1 MTDYFVLVD
10 TSLARPLLAGG
21 AAGLG
26 VALPLGAIGVL
37 LLEEGRR
44 GWRAAA
50 GAAAAVAVADLL
62 YAALAVTVGSR
73 LSALLAGWEAWTRA
87 ASAALLGVIAVR
99 GLLALLRP
107 RERPGA
113 PAGAGAGVVT
123 GAGGEGTAGEAGDG
137 GGAASRGRGDSGA
150 GGAAPAFV
158 RFLLLTLVNP
168 ATALYFL
175 ALVSAGGP
183 GGPGGGGAVTGA
195 QAAAAFAGGVFV
207 ASLLWQQVLAALGAL
222 AGARLT
228 GRVARTLTYGAG
240 YGLVA
245 YYAVRLALPA

>member
-1 MTDYFVLVD
+1 MTESFVLMD
-10 TSLARPLLAGG
+10 TSLVRPLLAGG

-26 VALPLGAIGVL
+26 VALPLGAVGVL

-50 GAAAAVAVADLL
+50 GAAAAVALADLL
-62 YAALAVTVGSR
+62 YAALAVTVGTR
-73 LSALLAGWEAWTRA
+73 VSALLAGWEVWTRA
-87 ASAALLGVIAVR
+87 ASAALLGAIAVR

-107 RERPGA
+107 RESPRECSGECPGV
-113 PAGAGAGVVT
+113 PAEE
-123 GAGGEGTAGEAGDG
+123 GAGGVAGAGDG
-137 GGAASRGRGDSGA
+137 GPGA

-168 ATALYFL
+168 ATALYFV
-175 ALVSAGGP
+175 ALVSAGGAGGP
-183 GGPGGGGAVTGA
+183 GGPGGAGGGGAATGGLA
-195 QAAAAFAGGVFV
+195 GAAFAGGVFV
-207 ASLLWQQVLAALGAL
+207 ASLAWQQVLAGLGAL

>member
-1 MTDYFVLVD
+1 M
-10 TSLARPLLAGG
+10 
-21 AAGLG
+21 
-26 VALPLGAIGVL
+26 
-37 LLEEGRR
+37 
-44 GWRAAA
+44 
-50 GAAAAVAVADLL
+50 ADLL

-107 RERPGA
+107 QERPGA
-113 PAGAGAGVVT
+113 PAGAGAGVLT

-183 GGPGGGGAVTGA
+183 GGPGGGGEVTGA
-195 QAAAAFAGGVFV
+195 PAAAAFAGGVFV

>member
-1 MTDYFVLVD
+1 M
-10 TSLARPLLAGG
+10 
-21 AAGLG
+21 
-26 VALPLGAIGVL
+26 
-37 LLEEGRR
+37 
-44 GWRAAA
+44 
-50 GAAAAVAVADLL
+50 ADLL

-73 LSALLAGWEAWTRA
+73 LSALLAGWEVWTRA

-137 GGAASRGRGDSGA
+137 GGAASGGRGDSGA

-195 QAAAAFAGGVFV
+195 PAAAAFAGGVFV

>member
-1 MTDYFVLVD
+1 MTESLVLMD
-10 TSLARPLLAGG
+10 TSLVRPLLAGG

-26 VALPLGAIGVL
+26 VALPLGAVGVL

-50 GAAAAVAVADLL
+50 GAAAAVALADLL
-62 YAALAVTVGSR
+62 YAALAVSVGTR
-73 LSALLAGWEAWTRA
+73 VSALLAGWEVWTRT
-87 ASAALLGVIAVR
+87 ASAALLGAIAVR

-107 RERPGA
+107 RERPHERPRERPCQSPRARPGA
-113 PAGAGAGVVT
+113 SAEEGAGGVT
-123 GAGGEGTAGEAGDG
+123 GADDG
-137 GGAASRGRGDSGA
+137 GPRA
-150 GGAAPAFV
+150 GGAGRAFV

-168 ATALYFL
+168 ATALYFV
-175 ALVSAGGP
+175 ALVSAGGA
-183 GGPGGGGAVTGA
+183 GGPGGGGATPGA
-195 QAAAAFAGGVFV
+195 LAGAAFAGGVFV
-207 ASLLWQQVLAALGAL
+207 ASLAWQQVLAGLGAL

-228 GRVARTLTYGAG
+228 GPVARTLTYGAG

>member
-1 MTDYFVLVD
+1 MTESFALMD

-26 VALPLGAIGVL
+26 VALPLGAVGVL

-50 GAAAAVAVADLL
+50 GAAAAVALADLL
-62 YAALAVTVGSR
+62 YAALAVTVGTR
-73 LSALLAGWEAWTRA
+73 VSALLAGWEVWTRS
-87 ASAALLGVIAVR
+87 ASAALLGAIAVR

-113 PAGAGAGVVT
+113 PAEEGAGGFAGAGGV
-123 GAGGEGTAGEAGDG
+123 AGAGDG
-137 GGAASRGRGDSGA
+137 GSGA

-168 ATALYFL
+168 ATALYFV
-175 ALVSAGGP
+175 ALVSAGGA
-183 GGPGGGGAVTGA
+183 GGPGGAGGGGAATGA
-195 QAAAAFAGGVFV
+195 LAGAAFAGGVFV
-207 ASLLWQQVLAALGAL
+207 ASLAWQQVLAGLGAL

-228 GRVARTLTYGAG
+228 GPVARTLTYGAG

>member
-10 TSLARPLLAGG
+10 APLARALLAGG

-26 VALPLGAIGVL
+26 VALPLGAVGVL

-50 GAAAAVAVADLL
+50 AAAAAVASADLL

-73 LSALLAGWEAWTRA
+73 VAVLLAGWEVWTRA
-87 ASAALLGVIAVR
+87 LSATLLGAIAVR
-99 GLLALLRP
+99 GLLSLRRP
-107 RERPGA
+107 RAQPAA
-113 PAGAGAGVVT
+113 PAAGVAEGVAEGASERAGSVG
-123 GAGGEGTAGEAGDG
+123 GAGG
-137 GGAASRGRGDSGA
+137 AAVGA

-168 ATALYFL
+168 ATALYFV

-183 GGPGGGGAVTGA
+183 GGGGGGGGGGGPVTGA
-195 QAAAAFAGGVFV
+195 LAGAAFAGGVFV
-207 ASLLWQQVLAALGAL
+207 TSLAWQQVLAVVGAL

-228 GRVARTLTYGAG
+228 GPVARTVTYGAG

>member
-1 MTDYFVLVD
+1 MIESFALMD

-26 VALPLGAIGVL
+26 VALPLGAVGVL

-50 GAAAAVAVADLL
+50 GAAAAVALADLL
-62 YAALAVTVGSR
+62 YAALAVTVGTR
-73 LSALLAGWEAWTRA
+73 VSALLAGWEVWTRS
-87 ASAALLGVIAVR
+87 ASAALLGAIAVR

-113 PAGAGAGVVT
+113 PAEE
-123 GAGGEGTAGEAGDG
+123 GAGGVAGAGDG
-137 GGAASRGRGDSGA
+137 GPGA

-168 ATALYFL
+168 ATALYFV
-175 ALVSAGGP
+175 ALVSAGGA
-183 GGPGGGGAVTGA
+183 GGPGGAGGSGAATGA
-195 QAAAAFAGGVFV
+195 LAGAAFAGGVFV
-207 ASLLWQQVLAALGAL
+207 ASLAWQQVLAGLGAL

-228 GRVARTLTYGAG
+228 GPVARTLTYGAG

>member
-107 RERPGA
+107 RERRGA

-123 GAGGEGTAGEAGDG
+123 GAGSEGTAGEAGDG

-195 QAAAAFAGGVFV
+195 PAAAAFAGGVFV